1 MMARRKSLSK
11 YWLYLMTKQV
21 SFTVIYLLLWPHDT
35 KTYLLEDFA
44 AAGGHE
50 NSDGNDGSQQHGGSK
65 ILNFLT
71 SQAQQKWTNVL
82 NFCSGVKDMTSNKR
96 SCFPRRTRRGKHEL
110 LLDVMSLT
118 PNKDIQT
125 CP

>member
-44 AAGGHE
+44 AAGGRD
-50 NSDGNDGSQQHGGSK
+50 NSDGSQQHGGSK
-65 ILNFLT
+65 ILNFVSSPTKVDECFELLFGCQGHDIQQTFMFST
-71 SQAQQKWTNVL
+71 SQWTW
-82 NFCSGVKDMTSNKR
+82 KT
-96 SCFPRRTRRGKHEL
+96 
-110 LLDVMSLT
+110 
-118 PNKDIQT
+118 
-125 CP
+125 